1 MAIKN
6 GWQIWWW
13 WYCCVRWNG
22 ILRTNF
28 RCSELNLVNE
38 LFIELKMCDVN
49 CVRTK
54 KIKICKREREIGI
67 NSTFALAQLLRTTSH
82 FPKEEK
88 AMRTNCENV
97 YGSIISSAQI
107 PLRTVFT
114 RKKKHKHSNFNGSD
128 GKLKNAFQLQG
139 TAHWYKNVSEAAA
152 LASVSLT
159 EPSMLYTWS
168 YAGAGNTHTYA
179 TGREWVFW
187 EGHKRERERESE
199 LENATMKM
207 VML

>member
-114 RKKKHKHSNFNGSD
+114 RKKNINIRISMVPMGSWRTLFSF
-128 GKLKNAFQLQG
+128 KELRTG
-139 TAHWYKNVSEAAA
+139 TK
-152 LASVSLT
+152 
-159 EPSMLYTWS
+159 M
-168 YAGAGNTHTYA
+168 
-179 TGREWVFW
+179 WV
-187 EGHKRERERESE
+187 KRQH
-199 LENATMKM
+199 
-207 VML
+207 